1 MNTTPNPIH
10 VPSVNHLAVKTRQ
23 SIHPAVPKPSLPKPS
38 LPKHAAPQQ
47 APRCPQPPTFT
58 LYRNTDPTG
67 LDSPLTSHVA
77 DRCHPPPSR
86 TEREEVRPSVSTVP
100 SRVGLGTPR
109 VRDHASLRPRSRILT
124 SPCLPTY
131 LRSGLLSGGKGG
143 ICHRHPW
150 PTLRASACPR
160 PSSLSLNTIPAV
172 PCCLL
177 LVVFVLYALASRPAS
192 RAQGFSYPSQP
203 PSPVP
208 ILKHFKLRPTKPYE
222 IRSRE
227 RKMGG
232 IAGVAQR
239 NASRNK

>member
-1 MNTTPNPIH
+1 MCHPSTTW
-10 VPSVNHLAVKTRQ
+10 Q
-23 SIHPAVPKPSLPKPS
+23 SNQDKPSLHPS
-38 LPKHAAPQQ
+38 RNLPSRNPPSRNLLPPNKHPGAPHHQH
-47 APRCPQPPTFT
+47 PPSTVVH
-58 LYRNTDPTG
+58 TDPIRP
-67 LDSPLTSHVA
+67 DSPLTSHVA
-77 DRCHPPPSR
+77 DRRHPPPSR
-86 TEREEVRPSVSTVP
+86 TEREGVRPSISTVP

-109 VRDHASLRPRSRILT
+109 VRDHASLRPRSHILT
-124 SPCLPTY
+124 GPCLPTF
-131 LRSGLLSGGKGG
+131 GLLSGGKGG

-150 PTLRASACPR
+150 PTLRASACPC
-160 PSSLSLNTIPAV
+160 PSSVSLNTIPAV
-172 PCCLL
+172 LCCLL
-177 LVVFVLYALASRPAS
+177 LVVFVLYRLASRPAS
-192 RAQGFSYPSQP
+192 RAQGSSHPSQP